1 MYSDKI
7 MRAIKTHYPKDFEIL
22 KGILQTIP
30 LSCKLMMKGGAEYMF
45 VDTKED
51 EIGYEII
58 DNKNAKNFAIS
69 FYSPF
74 SYMEAYFSP
83 TRVDVEFSI
92 DRDMEDNDE
101 YSLGTLKGMYGT
113 EFKMSPNGSLTC
125 RRRGNRHTTEPIE
138 PTFNR

>member
-58 DNKNAKNFAIS
+58 NNKNAKNFAIS

-74 SYMEAYFSP
+74 SYMEPIF
-83 TRVDVEFSI
+83 
-92 DRDMEDNDE
+92 
-101 YSLGTLKGMYGT
+101 
-113 EFKMSPNGSLTC
+113 
-125 RRRGNRHTTEPIE
+125 RRRALTSSFPLTEIWKTMMNIHSARSKE
-138 PTFNR
+138 CTAQSSKCRLMAR

>member
-30 LSCKLMMKGGAEYMF
+30 LSCKLAMKGGAEYMY

-51 EIGYEII
+51 EINYEII
-58 DNKNAKNFAIS
+58 NNKSANTFAIS

-74 SYMEAYFSP
+74 SYLDAMFSP
-83 TRVDVEFSI
+83 TLIDVEFSI
-92 DRDMEDNDE
+92 DKGMEYNDE

-113 EFKMSPNGSLTC
+113 EFKMENNGKLTC
-125 RRRGNRHTTEPIE
+125 TRKGNRHTKEPIE
-138 PTFNR
+138 PTFSR